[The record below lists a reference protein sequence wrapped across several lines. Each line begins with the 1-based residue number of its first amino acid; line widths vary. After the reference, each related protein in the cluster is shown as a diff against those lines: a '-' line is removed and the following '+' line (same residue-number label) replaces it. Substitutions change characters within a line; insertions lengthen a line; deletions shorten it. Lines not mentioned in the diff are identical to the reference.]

1 VSIPISLV
9 GRIVRASV
17 RYPLVALVSSV
28 VLTALAFAYT
38 TSHFLMTTDTAEL
51 ISAKQPWRQRE
62 LAFETAYPQLQ
73 KLTIVVIDG
82 PTPELVDDGA
92 TRLASALEQNSAL
105 FRNVRRPGGGAFFE
119 REGALFLPL
128 VTVRETTESL
138 ARSADMLAPLVADR
152 SLRGVL
158 NPLSGALD
166 RSANKAEAL
175 RAMEPEVTALH

>member
-1 VSIPISLV
+1 
-9 GRIVRASV
+9 
-17 RYPLVALVSSV
+17 
-28 VLTALAFAYT
+28 
-38 TSHFLMTTDTAEL
+38 MTTDTAEL

-62 LAFETAYPQLQ
+62 LAFEVAYPQLQ

-128 VTVRETTESL
+128 ETVRETTESL
-138 ARSADMLAPLVADR
+138 ARSADMLAPLVAD
-152 SLRGVL
+152 
-158 NPLSGALD
+158 
-166 RSANKAEAL
+166 
-175 RAMEPEVTALH
+175 